1 MGYNSQLQVSNRG
14 IWPKYK
20 YIVTRP
26 LALQLRYLSNIPVIF
41 TQPLALQLRYLA
53 SIPVILT
60 QPLALQLQYLAY
72 LPVHCDQPLT
82 LQLRYLAYL
91 PVHCY
96 TTIGFATE
104 VFGLSTGTLLH
115 DPWLC
120 SWGIWPIY
128 RYIVTRP
135 LALQLRYLAYLPV
148 HCYTTLGFANRVFG
162 LSTSSLLHDPW
173 LCNWGIWPIYRYI
186 VTRPLALQWRYL
198 AHIPVHCYS
207 FEEYKF
213 FAASFNHSQKLL
225 NWLWENSILFL
236 S

>member
-1 MGYNSQLQVSNRG
+1 MKYSWLLPSLSAGCLENNSTIIKTDLQCIWVGYNSQLQVSNRG

-53 SIPVILT
+53 NIPVILT

-96 TTIGFATE
+96 TTLGFATR
-104 VFGLSTGTLLH
+104 VFGISTGT
-115 DPWLC
+115 
-120 SWGIWPIY
+120 
-128 RYIVTRP
+128 
-135 LALQLRYLAYLPV
+135 
-148 HCYTTLGFANRVFG
+148 
-162 LSTSSLLHDPW
+162 LLHDPW

-225 NWLWENSILFL
+225 NWLWENSKLFL